1 VKWVLTVLALAMLG
15 VGVFVV
21 TRDAPVRPITYR
33 VRTVELG
40 DPERVV
46 VTFEVDKD
54 PAATAECQVTATG
67 AKRDVVNRL
76 NGIRIPPSTQRKSVH
91 RVTVPT
97 DQPAT
102 NAAVATCVVTSAP

>member
-1 VKWVLTVLALAMLG
+1 MLCL
-15 VGVFVV
+15 GVFVV
-21 TRDAPVRPITYR
+21 TRDAAVPPITYR
-33 VRTVELG
+33 VLTVQLG

-54 PAATAECQVTATG
+54 PASTAECQVTATG

-76 NGIRIPPSTQRKSVH
+76 SGIRIPPSGQRKSVH

-102 NAAVATCVVTSAP
+102 SAAVATCVVTATS